1 MTNTK
6 KTVVYAVYIISV
18 AVFFVYYLFPADTLK
33 QYITFNLSNADPDL
47 NIVIDDIK
55 FSFPSGLALH
65 DVSIG
70 YLRNSLLFTEY
81 IKITP
86 GFFSFFRSKPVFFF
100 KSKVCEGTL
109 KGKIDITGKG
119 STRRIVIDAD
129 MADIRIKDIPVLRDL
144 TGRNIS
150 GILDGKI
157 RYDSHRG
164 GGTAKTEFVLSAC
177 AIELLK
183 PVFNRKA
190 FAFKNIKADIEG
202 NNKRVRIKKCDIK
215 GDQMDGRVSGFITI
229 KRPYEKSLLSL
240 KGTIRPQ
247 PLFVAGLGKD
257 FPMASLLKD
266 KFSRNGIH
274 FDINGT
280 LDSPRFSLK

>member
-1 MTNTK
+1 
-6 KTVVYAVYIISV
+6 IISV

-86 GFFSFFRSKPVFFF
+86 GFSSFFRSKPVFFF

-109 KGKIDITGKG
+109 NGKIDITGKG
-119 STRRIVIDAD
+119 AIRRIVLDAD
-129 MADIRIKDIPVLRDL
+129 MADIRIKDIPVLKAL
-144 TGRNIS
+144 TVHNIS

-164 GGTAKTEFVLSAC
+164 GGTAKTEFLLSEFT
-177 AIELLK
+177 IELLK

-190 FAFKNIKADIEG
+190 FAFNKIKAKIEG
-202 NNKRVRIKKCDIK
+202 NHERMQIKECDIK

-257 FPMASLLKD
+257 F
-266 KFSRNGIH
+266 
-274 FDINGT
+274 GT